1 MTEEQK
7 LLIKKLRYEGIGYK
21 AIGLQLGLSRDVVRN
36 FCKEWMATANEL
48 NSQGKWKKNLMS
60 ADCAGNQ
67 YFKMPLEDRG
77 GIAVNSTGESGGS

>member
-1 MTEEQK
+1 M
-7 LLIKKLRYEGIGYK
+7 
-21 AIGLQLGLSRDVVRN
+21 
-36 FCKEWMATANEL
+36 EWMATANEL

>member
-1 MTEEQK
+1 M
-7 LLIKKLRYEGIGYK
+7 
-21 AIGLQLGLSRDVVRN
+21 
-36 FCKEWMATANEL
+36 EWMATANEL

-67 YFKMPLEDRG
+67 YFKMPLEGQG